1 MKLRNKFEKKIHR
14 QLVKSEVSFSYES
27 EKIAYVIASH
37 YTPDFILTT
46 PLGKIYIE
54 CKGYFRPE
62 DKRKLV
68 AVKRLN
74 PQLDLRLLF
83 YAPDKITRSVQRRL
97 DQYIKWAVK
106 NGFKFA
112 VERIPNEWLHGL

>member
-1 MKLRNKFEKKIHR
+1 MKKTRNKFELKIYR
-14 QLVKSEVSFSYES
+14 QLKRSKCSFNYES

-83 YAPDKITRSVQRRL
+83 YARKP
-97 DQYIKWAVK
+97 QYVKWAVK

-112 VERIPNEWLHGL
+112 VEKIPKEWLNGL